1 MKKYFSRLKFF
12 IRYYSL
18 VLQSRLDFLLKRYP
32 FVKDR
37 SIPISKNDLFFQE
50 TPAKLTRILL
60 SNLTIQ
66 FNGAACSVASTVTVL
81 NSLREF
87 LYKKTC
93 FESPISQ
100 KEVLERVKTI
110 HWKERMGEN
119 GYKGR
124 RGLPVRE
131 LGLVVNASLKEFN
144 LTHQEVKTIP
154 LLKKMPNL
162 DQLKKELLEDLI
174 CFENNSKSLII
185 AHFNQ
190 AVFIGD
196 LHVPHISP
204 VGAFDI
210 KQNQV
215 LMLDVDPEVNSPY
228 WVSFNTFFNGLTWE
242 YNHLMQK
249 YGYNGGGYI
258 KILL

>member
-1 MKKYFSRLKFF
+1 MKTYFSRLKFF

-18 VLQSRLDFLLKRYP
+18 VLQSRRDLLLKRHP
-32 FVKDR
+32 FIKDR
-37 SIPISKNDLFFQE
+37 STPFSKNDLYFQQS
-50 TPAKLTRILL
+50 PSKFSRILL
-60 SNLTIQ
+60 SNLIIQ

-87 LYKKTC
+87 LYGKSSS
-93 FESPISQ
+93 ESLISQ
-100 KEVLERVKTI
+100 KQVLDEVKII
-110 HWKERMGEN
+110 HWKERMGEG

-131 LGLVVNASLKEFN
+131 LGLVVNAGLKQFA
-144 LTHQEVKTIP
+144 LPCQAVKTIP

-162 DQLKKELLEDLI
+162 DQLKKKLLEDLI
-174 CFENNSKSLII
+174 CFENNGNSLII

-204 VGAFDI
+204 IGAFDI
-210 KQNQV
+210 KRHQV
-215 LMLDVDPEVNSPY
+215 LILDVDPEVKSPY

-249 YGYNGGGYI
+249 YGYSGGGYI